1 MQNYTFSSNFTTKI
15 DIRQAKT
22 ATTHKITMLYIH
34 GLFSDPWGRK
44 PETCC
49 QIAAEQNIDF
59 IRFELIGHG
68 SDSHHYEQADFH
80 LWISQIEE
88 LITNFAQGDII
99 IAGSSLGGWLAL
111 LLAERHPDRVK
122 GVIGLAAAPD
132 FTMDLEQRIFTPE
145 QKQQLSQTGRLD
157 FTNHDFTYIFTKKM
171 FDSARDFQLL
181 NRHIDLHCPLHLL
194 QGMKDASLDWRKALQ
209 IAQCVSQDD
218 VTIKFLKGSNHR
230 LGHDNDLLELRHTLE
245 DLITKI
251 RAQ

>member
-15 DIRQAKT
+15 DVRQAKT
-22 ATTHKITMLYIH
+22 ATTHKITLLYIH

-68 SDSHHYEQADFH
+68 SDSSNYEQADFP
-80 LWISQIEE
+80 LWVSQIEE

-99 IAGSSLGGWLAL
+99 LAGSSLGGWLAL

-132 FTMDLEQRIFTPE
+132 FTMDLEQHIFTAE
-145 QKQQLSQTGRLD
+145 QKQQLSQTGRLE
-157 FTNHDFTYIFTKKM
+157 FTNNDFTYIFTQKM
-171 FDSARDFQLL
+171 FDSAHHFRLL
-181 NRHIDLHCPLHLL
+181 NRSIELSCPLYLL

-209 IAQCVSQDD
+209 IAQSVSRDD
-218 VTIKFLKGSNHR
+218 VIIKLLKNSNHR
-230 LGHDNDLLELRHTLE
+230 LGHDNDLLELRHALT
-245 DLITKI
+245 DLISAI